1 MEDRAELAGN
11 LKAELLDVR
20 EGLRLNQ
27 ITQAQAIERVTAVR
41 GRRLAAVLEPQQLRF
56 FAQAAKGIRP
66 HPELSR
72 RQSEP
77 YRVPIIRAADTGREI

>member
-41 GRRLAAVLEPQQLRF
+41 GRRLAAVLEPQQLHCCTRWL
-56 FAQAAKGIRP
+56 
-66 HPELSR
+66 E
-72 RQSEP
+72 
-77 YRVPIIRAADTGREI
+77 GR